1 MFMIVGMM
9 LMSPR
14 IGKLILYFVLLRS
27 WCCFVVAGEGRGGQA
42 DGQAGRRGF
51 IYSVQHSCI
60 PVVHIWTLSPTFYVF
75 CTVLYSPGCIPS

>member
-27 WCCFVVAGEGRGGQA
+27 WCCFVVAGEGRGGRA
-42 DGQAGRRGF
+42 DGQAGF
-51 IYSVQHSCI
+51 YLFCAAFLYSCSSHMDSISYILC
-60 PVVHIWTLSPTFYVF
+60 
-75 CTVLYSPGCIPS
+75 VLYSII